1 VCPICRSEKH
11 LYTSA
16 FYVGK
21 ATDGHGAQWPQVC
34 VQEARQTLVQWNRLY
49 SCMYFTQFLCESSC
63 QVQAVFLHML
73 ENYTCFNIVY
83 IASASLLQLNEDILT
98 FFISEVSL
106 SASQTSWLSL
116 LIASRNVTETQDL

>member
-1 VCPICRSEKH
+1 VCLICRSEKH

-34 VQEARQTLVQWNRLY
+34 VQEAWQTLVQWNRFY
-49 SCMYFTQFLCESSC
+49 SCMYFIQLLCESSC
-63 QVQAVFLHML
+63 QVQDVFLHML
-73 ENYTCFNIVY
+73 ENYTCFTIVY
-83 IASASLLQLNEDILT
+83 IASQACCSLNEDILT

-106 SASQTSWLSL
+106 SASQTS
-116 LIASRNVTETQDL
+116 